1 MLFRSVIRPDSLM
14 VPLGE
19 VRLGGCEGAV
29 VGVVGLAGGG
39 QMVPAGAVLFCKGG
53 RKRGWLT
60 VPYRGLL
67 IGAEGTVSYGS

>member
-1 MLFRSVIRPDSLM
+1 M

-39 QMVPAGAVLFCKGG
+39 QMVPAGAAFFCKGG
-53 RKRGWLT
+53 
-60 VPYRGLL
+60 
-67 IGAEGTVSYGS
+67 